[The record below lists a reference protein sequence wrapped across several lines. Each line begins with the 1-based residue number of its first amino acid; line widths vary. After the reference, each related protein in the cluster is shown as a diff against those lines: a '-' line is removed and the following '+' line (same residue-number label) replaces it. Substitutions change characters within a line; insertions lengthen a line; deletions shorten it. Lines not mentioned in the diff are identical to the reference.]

1 MSTFAKIIFSER
13 ISNPTTNG
21 RVGLDIH
28 NPFIGLFLPF
38 IPSAASF
45 GVSVIVYID
54 EKVEKLNVDIV
65 IKHKKSEEVIFKS
78 ENAEVHIPIVGPSD
92 TMININLNLDLRN
105 VSVKHEGEYIA
116 ICKINGEQF
125 TESFFIYKQL
135 GNV

>member
-45 GVSVIVYID
+45 GVSIIVFINEKID
-54 EKVEKLNVDIV
+54 KLNVEIV
-65 IKHKKSEEVIFKS
+65 IEHKQTSVEIFKS
-78 ENAEVHIPIVGPSD
+78 ENAEVLIPIVGPSD

-105 VSVKHEGEYIA
+105 VSVKEEGEYIA
-116 ICKINGEQF
+116 VCKINGETF
-125 TESFFIYKQL
+125 SESFFVYKQT
-135 GNV
+135 GSE